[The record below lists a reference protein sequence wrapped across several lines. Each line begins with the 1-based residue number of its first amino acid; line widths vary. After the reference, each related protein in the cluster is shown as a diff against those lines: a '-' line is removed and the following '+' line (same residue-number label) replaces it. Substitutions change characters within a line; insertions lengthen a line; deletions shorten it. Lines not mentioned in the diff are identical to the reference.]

1 MCLLFTI
8 YSYFV
13 NNYHLYFI
21 LLDYICYKIYKKEYD
36 NEIYICVDM
45 WDKKTKKA
53 TGFKISTYELNTLN
67 MSEDSFRFI
76 NRSYMRLF
84 NRLCYDGDVE

>member
-1 MCLLFTI
+1 MENDI
-8 YSYFV
+8 
-13 NNYHLYFI
+13 I
-21 LLDYICYKIYKKEYD
+21 EMDYICYKIYKKEYD

-84 NRLCYDGDVE
+84 NRLCYDGDME